1 MDAVFEQPVETD
13 KYWADDKQR
22 TAEVLQADTL
32 WMEARPGQQQADRQH
47 SDSTTQER
55 MCASDRPMDRYWTES
70 RHPERQWTVD
80 RHTQRQIDRKIE
92 KQWVGGRKIDRSW
105 SENRSA
111 DMQPEQQWSAS
122 RKPERQAQML
132 QLAQRPSPPYP
143 SERTPSPNQET
154 DPLKGSEGAAPNWH
168 QPEPQG
174 ERQMFSE
181 AAVGLTEGWRGS
193 GGGRAALCVTKP
205 DPPPQASKQHLPK
218 PRQRYQPENS
228 ESLAGVFARRCCL
241 GVYLEGKRSS
251 EPQHSFFYL
260 CLQTGGKQSR
270 R

>member
-32 WMEARPGQQQADRQH
+32 WMDARPGEQH
-47 SDSTTQER
+47 PDCTVLER
-55 MCASDRPMDRYWTES
+55 TCAGEAKVSDRLTDRYWTES

-111 DMQPEQQWSAS
+111 DVQLDNQWTAS

-143 SERTPSPNQET
+143 SERTPSPTLEA
-154 DPLKGSEGAAPNWH
+154 DPPKGTEGGLAGPDWQ
-168 QPEPQG
+168 QPDSQG
-174 ERQMFSE
+174 ERLMFPE
-181 AAVGLTEGWRGS
+181 AGGGCFTDGWRGPA
-193 GGGRAALCVTKP
+193 GGRAETRPSKP

-218 PRQRYQPENS
+218 PRHQRHQPES
-228 ESLAGVFARRCCL
+228 SDSLAGVCFCCE
-241 GVYLEGKRSS
+241 GVFGA
-251 EPQHSFFYL
+251 EPQL
-260 CLQTGGKQSR
+260 KAK
-270 R
+270 

>member
-22 TAEVLQADTL
+22 TAEVLQAETL
-32 WMEARPGQQQADRQH
+32 WMEARAGDQQSDRQH

-55 MCASDRPMDRYWTES
+55 TCAEAKVSDRQTDKSWTES

-111 DMQPEQQWSAS
+111 DMQPDSQWSAS

-132 QLAQRPSPPYP
+132 QLARKPSPPYP
-143 SERTPSPNQET
+143 SERTPSPTLET
-154 DPLKGSEGAAPNWH
+154 DPLKGTEGAGLDWH
-168 QPEPQG
+168 QLDSQA

-181 AAVGLTEGWRGS
+181 AGVGFTEGWSGS
-193 GGGRAALCVTKP
+193 ALSASKP

-218 PRQRYQPENS
+218 PRQRHQPESS
-228 ESLAGVFARRCCL
+228 ESLAGVSGRKCGL
-241 GVYLEGKRSS
+241 GKEFHNVYLEYK
-251 EPQHSFFYL
+251 
-260 CLQTGGKQSR
+260 
-270 R
+270 

>member
-32 WMEARPGQQQADRQH
+32 WMEARPGDQQTDRQH

-55 MCASDRPMDRYWTES
+55 TCAEAKVSDRQTDKYWTES

-105 SENRSA
+105 SENRA
-111 DMQPEQQWSAS
+111 TDMQLDSQWSAS

-143 SERTPSPNQET
+143 SERTPSPSLET
-154 DPLKGSEGAAPNWH
+154 DPLKGTEGAGPDWH
-168 QPEPQG
+168 QQDSQG
-174 ERQMFSE
+174 EKQFSE
-181 AAVGLTEGWRGS
+181 AGVGFTEGWRGS
-193 GGGRAALCVTKP
+193 GGGRATLSVSKP

-218 PRQRYQPENS
+218 PRQHHQPESS
-228 ESLAGVFARRCCL
+228 ESLAGVFGRKCCL
-241 GVYLEGKRSS
+241 GKE
-251 EPQHSFFYL
+251 F
-260 CLQTGGKQSR
+260 
-270 R
+270 

>member
-32 WMEARPGQQQADRQH
+32 WMEARPGDQQGDRQL
-47 SDSTTQER
+47 SDGTTQER
-55 MCASDRPMDRYWTES
+55 TCAEAKVSDRQTDKYWAES

-92 KQWVGGRKIDRSW
+92 KQWVGGRKIERSW

-111 DMQPEQQWSAS
+111 DTQLDNQWTAS
-122 RKPERQAQML
+122 RKPERQAQVL

-143 SERTPSPNQET
+143 SERMPSPNLET
-154 DPLKGSEGAAPNWH
+154 DPAKGTQGAAPDWH
-168 QPEPQG
+168 QADPQG

-181 AAVGLTEGWRGS
+181 AGVGFPEGWRGS
-193 GGGRAALCVTKP
+193 GGGRAAPSASKP
-205 DPPPQASKQHLPK
+205 EPPPQASKQHLPK
-218 PRQRYQPENS
+218 PRQRHPPES
-228 ESLAGVFARRCCL
+228 CQSLAGVLGRRGC
-241 GVYLEGKRSS
+241 KR
-251 EPQHSFFYL
+251 
-260 CLQTGGKQSR
+260 T
-270 R
+270 